1 MAFCTECGHQLA
13 EGAKFCFECGA
24 KVNAPSSTRV
34 EQRKTVYDGEIHK
47 CPNCGEV
54 LNSFISACP
63 ACGYELRN
71 TRVSTSIKEFAEKV
85 IETETEAQKISII
98 RNFPIPNTK
107 EDIFEFMILASSN
120 IDSNTDKRVSDAW
133 LAKMEQSYQKG
144 KLLFGN
150 DLDFPE
156 IERAYTRAYDKIK
169 SDVKT
174 RKRKSILN
182 IALHTIGVWAGL
194 IVFLIAF
201 IIDVAPGYHDTS
213 IYHVGAAAIMII
225 GAYVTK
231 KRNNSPACAGVGIAC
246 GVLSMLLGTILP
258 TISYQDGSMMMVAG
272 GAVIILSVVNL
283 LASFRGKD

>member
-24 KVNAPSSTRV
+24 KVNAPSSQT

-54 LNSFISACP
+54 LNSFISTCP

-85 IETETEAQKISII
+85 IETETEEQKISLI
-98 RNFPIPNTK
+98 RNYPIPNTK

-133 LAKMEQSYQKG
+133 LTKMEQSYQKG
-144 KLLFGN
+144 KLIFGN
-150 DLDFPE
+150 DLDFSE

-182 IALHTIGVWAGL
+182 LALHTIGVWAGL

-225 GAYVTK
+225 GAYVIK
-231 KRNNSPACAGVGIAC
+231 KRKNSPACAGVGIAC

-272 GAVIILSVVNL
+272 GAVIILSVANL
-283 LASFRGKD
+283 LASFRRKD

>member
-24 KVNAPSSTRV
+24 KVNAPSSQT

-54 LNSFISACP
+54 LNSFISTCP

-85 IETETEAQKISII
+85 IETETEAQKISLI

-120 IDSNTDKRVSDAW
+120 IDSNTNKRVSDAW

-144 KLLFGN
+144 KLLFAS
-150 DLDFPE
+150 DADFYE
-156 IERAYTRAYDKIK
+156 IQTAYTRAYEKIK
-169 SDVKT
+169 CDAKM

-182 IALHTIGVWAGL
+182 LALHTIGVWAGL
-194 IVFLIAF
+194 IVFLVAF

-225 GAYVTK
+225 GAYVIRK
-231 KRNNSPACAGVGIAC
+231 KHNSPACAGVGIAC
-246 GVLSMLLGTILP
+246 GVFSMLLGTILP

-272 GAVIILSVVNL
+272 GAVIVLSIANL
-283 LASFRGKD
+283 LTSFREKD